1 MRRFCPPSSFVLLA
15 LLVFVRG
22 PAALA
27 QGVPE
32 PRGPQFLLASAS
44 PTKAPVVVDA
54 GSVASLR
61 RRVSLSLDG
70 ARVGEAL
77 AELSRVS
84 GLQIVYA
91 DGVVPSE
98 ARVHL
103 RAEEITVAAALTEVL
118 LDAGVDVLI
127 SPGGSVVLV
136 KRGVVQTG
144 NVAGRVTDG
153 KTGQP
158 IVGASVAL
166 AGTRWRATTGNDGRY
181 RLEDVTTGTY
191 TLTASR
197 IGYAKRSQS
206 VTVAVGQE
214 VTVDV
219 ALQAAPTELQQV
231 VVTGTIIPTERKAI
245 PTPISVI
252 TGEQLEQKG
261 YQRVD
266 QIFRGDIPGVIAWD
280 RSASNYFSNIA
291 IRGASSLSLNA
302 VKTYIDGVEVA
313 DPIYIA
319 TIDPASIA
327 RIEVLRGPQGST
339 LYGAQALAGVMQIF
353 TKQGTATPHPEVE
366 AKVSGGVIQ
375 SPWSNAGQQ
384 DHALAVSGGDTSFSY
399 RLGGGFLQSG
409 DWVPHVGSGDPSL
422 YGSMQGTQGPL
433 GAAVSA
439 RYARKA
445 FGINNNPDF
454 AALFPTV
461 VKLIDESF
469 VVTQQTY
476 GLTLRYAA
484 TLRWQHTL
492 VLGYDRTGLDYHFNT
507 PVYRTPAD
515 SFLSVGSSDE
525 TKRSVAYHTTLEAPL
540 GGAVQAALTAGLDH
554 WTYQLGSYSA
564 SNLPRT
570 TDLNNLSASS
580 FTSVTG
586 QQYSNTGG
594 FAQGQLS
601 VREAVFVTAGLR
613 ADDSPNFG
621 RDFGLAWAPRLG
633 VAYVHAFGDL
643 TAKARVAYGQA
654 IRPPQPLY
662 ATAFV
667 SATSVRLANPNLGP
681 EKQVGPDGGLEL
693 YFGRRGSLE
702 VSYYHQTVQ
711 DLIGSVV
718 LSPAPVY
725 TFQFQNVGRIRNTG
739 WEFQGRLSAGRLAL
753 TGTASI
759 VHSEVERLSPSYT
772 GDLRPGDQMLAIP
785 WHTAGATLSYGLP
798 RTVVA
803 LGLTYIGAWTNYNI
817 RALYTDYYVKGIFT
831 NPLRTYWATYPGF
844 AKLNLSVSQGVTD
857 RVRVFLQADNL
868 TNNTV
873 HEVYDLNM
881 NTGRVT
887 MVGVRV
893 KP

>member
-302 VKTYIDGVEVA
+302 SRPTSTGSRWRTRSTSLRST
-313 DPIYIA
+313 PR
-319 TIDPASIA
+319 AS
-327 RIEVLRGPQGST
+327 RGSRCCG
-339 LYGAQALAGVMQIF
+339 
-353 TKQGTATPHPEVE
+353 
-366 AKVSGGVIQ
+366 
-375 SPWSNAGQQ
+375 
-384 DHALAVSGGDTSFSY
+384 
-399 RLGGGFLQSG
+399 
-409 DWVPHVGSGDPSL
+409 
-422 YGSMQGTQGPL
+422 
-433 GAAVSA
+433 
-439 RYARKA
+439 
-445 FGINNNPDF
+445 
-454 AALFPTV
+454 
-461 VKLIDESF
+461 
-469 VVTQQTY
+469 
-476 GLTLRYAA
+476 
-484 TLRWQHTL
+484 
-492 VLGYDRTGLDYHFNT
+492 
-507 PVYRTPAD
+507 
-515 SFLSVGSSDE
+515 
-525 TKRSVAYHTTLEAPL
+525 
-540 GGAVQAALTAGLDH
+540 
-554 WTYQLGSYSA
+554 
-564 SNLPRT
+564 
-570 TDLNNLSASS
+570 
-580 FTSVTG
+580 
-586 QQYSNTGG
+586 
-594 FAQGQLS
+594 
-601 VREAVFVTAGLR
+601 
-613 ADDSPNFG
+613 
-621 RDFGLAWAPRLG
+621 
-633 VAYVHAFGDL
+633 
-643 TAKARVAYGQA
+643 
-654 IRPPQPLY
+654 
-662 ATAFV
+662 
-667 SATSVRLANPNLGP
+667 
-681 EKQVGPDGGLEL
+681 
-693 YFGRRGSLE
+693 GRRG
-702 VSYYHQTVQ
+702 
-711 DLIGSVV
+711 
-718 LSPAPVY
+718 PPC
-725 TFQFQNVGRIRNTG
+725 
-739 WEFQGRLSAGRLAL
+739 
-753 TGTASI
+753 
-759 VHSEVERLSPSYT
+759 
-772 GDLRPGDQMLAIP
+772 
-785 WHTAGATLSYGLP
+785 
-798 RTVVA
+798 
-803 LGLTYIGAWTNYNI
+803 
-817 RALYTDYYVKGIFT
+817 
-831 NPLRTYWATYPGF
+831 
-844 AKLNLSVSQGVTD
+844 
-857 RVRVFLQADNL
+857 
-868 TNNTV
+868 
-873 HEVYDLNM
+873 
-881 NTGRVT
+881 TGRRPWP
-887 MVGVRV
+887 G
-893 KP
+893 